1 MSTISLRMSEEDF
14 DLLQEYVSVHNINL
28 SSFVREAI
36 LDKIEDELEID
47 ESKILSAYKESF
59 KEKSIDHTE
68 VWEKLGV

>member
-1 MSTISLRMSEEDF
+1 MSTIYLRMSEEDF
-14 DLLQEYVSVHNINL
+14 DLLQEYVSIHNINL

-59 KEKSIDHTE
+59 N
-68 VWEKLGV
+68 